1 MVGIITQS
9 KKFYVESRRQK
20 VDQVAMRSCK
30 YFERQLRIKL
40 KVWSQFRNAIEQV
53 SVAKIDHKICI
64 RACSWN
70 AIDIARHCP
79 YKHILDP
86 EFLKTRNY
94 LGHRL
99 FAIHI
104 CSIESTVR

>member
-1 MVGIITQS
+1 
-9 KKFYVESRRQK
+9 
-20 VDQVAMRSCK
+20 MRSCK
-30 YFERQLRIKL
+30 YFERKLWIKL
-40 KVWSQFRNAIEQV
+40 KIWSQFRNAIEQV
-53 SVAKIDHKICI
+53 SLAKIDDKICI

-70 AIDIARHCP
+70 AIDIARQRS

-86 EFLKTRNY
+86 QFLQTRNY